1 MSIISRLKRVTV
13 GKLESFLSSVEDPDV
28 VFPQLIREMEEQ
40 IRAATDAEAKA
51 MASVKA
57 AERSCDQA
65 REKLVKLANGAESA
79 IAQGDD
85 AMAREAVEAQVR
97 LEAEAERRDEAL
109 AAARATCD
117 EAHNARV
124 QLQAQLDDI
133 RSKKD
138 EILTRSRVVR
148 SQERVNRTVLG
159 PVASSG
165 SILDA
170 VARMEASLEE
180 KEATQAVRKDLS
192 TGVGSSSLEHRID
205 TLTTSQEVDRR
216 LAALKAKSQAGGQ

>member
-1 MSIISRLKRVTV
+1 MSMISRLKRVTV
-13 GKLESFLSSVEDPDV
+13 GKLESFLSSVEDPEV

-40 IRAATDAEAKA
+40 IRTATDAEAKA

-57 AERSCDQA
+57 AERSRDQA
-65 REKLVKLANGAESA
+65 QEKLVKLANGAESA
-79 IAQGDD
+79 VSQGDD

-97 LEAEAERRDEAL
+97 LEAEAARRDGAL
-109 AAARATCD
+109 AAARGTCD

-148 SQERVNRTVLG
+148 SQEKVNRTVQG
-159 PVASSG
+159 PIASSG

-170 VARMEASLEE
+170 VARLEADLEE

-205 TLTTSQEVDRR
+205 TLNTAQEVDRR
-216 LAALKAKSQAGGQ
+216 LAALKAKAGK